1 MLLGQKVYSS
11 LSPSPFGEGW
21 DGALTGG
28 RTGGVK
34 GGMTGGYQLVKSL
47 IHNKLIARWEVLG

>member
-1 MLLGQKVYSS
+1 MNKMRWIVMLLGRKVYRS

-28 RTGGVK
+28 VM
-34 GGMTGGYQLVKSL
+34 GGMTGGMT
-47 IHNKLIARWEVLG
+47 GG